1 MKRCPDCKGIYSD
14 KDFNCLNCGSRL
26 IKDNFQ
32 FTAHKPTATTT
43 PTPSI
48 ITCPACQGKVSNQAK
63 SCPHCGQPINT
74 QIICPKCNSSDIE
87 SIGGFK
93 KGASALA
100 FGVFSANTVLNNYKC
115 RKCGH
120 KFK

>member
-1 MKRCPDCKGIYSD
+1 MKYCPKCEVVLANRFEKCNICNNILEQID
-14 KDFNCLNCGSRL
+14 KNNISNLKTTIKFN
-26 IKDNFQ
+26 
-32 FTAHKPTATTT
+32 
-43 PTPSI
+43 I

-74 QIICPKCNSSDIE
+74 QIICPKCNSTDVE